1 MSQGASRLGRGLTAL
16 IRPTPPP
23 ANAAT
28 DPAPE
33 PLVAAAVLREI
44 AIQSIRPNP
53 RQPRT
58 RMRESALEEL
68 SASIKRSGVLQPVIV
83 RSTTNGHYEL
93 IAGER
98 RWRAARMAG
107 LAHIPAIVRDA
118 DDAGMLEL
126 AMIENLQREDLG
138 PLERARG
145 YQTYVDAFGA
155 TPESLA
161 VKLGESRSNVA
172 NYLRLL
178 KLRPEVQ
185 AMIEADELAMGHAR
199 ALAAVSDA
207 ARQLALA
214 RLAVRRNL
222 SARQVED
229 LVRQAEGAMDEVASG
244 RARETPTYVQ
254 PMEKELSRAI
264 GLPVR
269 LRPGKK
275 KNSGR
280 IVISYSSLDEFDR
293 LAEQLGAR
301 SKIE

>member
-161 VKLGESRSNVA
+161 VKLGESRSSIA

-244 RARETPTYVQ
+244 RARETQTYVQ